1 MNARKSLLTKA
12 LLSAGAFAVLAGSA
26 GTLATSAA
34 SAATHPAPLTA
45 VTKITNRLDGG
56 GGGSWAYDS
65 FARNLAL
72 TYLGKVTPA
81 MVAANPA
88 LAPYLGMYQYNAT
101 LNDSGTFK
109 DMPGQLTP
117 NQGKDHGRTLKP
129 VQVSGPMAGYGQ
141 FGVFYA
147 SQRALSYHGVLY
159 TVPPA
164 LKGTARNASPQYASS
179 VWPELAFPNGTVFA
193 GVTESGYSY
202 TYKAVP
208 VYKVTTV
215 NGKKVTTLAGDK
227 QQWVDSAWNG
237 DGQLRGDGDILG
249 LSR

>member
-1 MNARKSLLTKA
+1 MNARKSLLTTA
-12 LLSAGAFAVLAGSA
+12 LLASGAVAVLAGSA
-26 GTLATSAA
+26 GTAAA

-45 VTKITNRLDGG
+45 MTNITNRPDGG

-65 FARNLAL
+65 FTRDLAL

-81 MVAANPA
+81 MTAANPA

-101 LNDSGTFK
+101 LTDTGTFK

-117 NQGKDHGRTLKP
+117 NQGADHGRTLRP
-129 VQVSGPMAGYGQ
+129 AQVSGPMAGEGQ

-164 LKGTARNASPQYASS
+164 LTGAARNAPPQYASS
-179 VWPELAFPNGTVFA
+179 LWPELAFPDGTSFA
-193 GVTESGYSY
+193 GLTESVYSY

-208 VYKVTTV
+208 VYQVTTV
-215 NGKKVTTLAGDK
+215 KGHKVTTLAGYK
-227 QQWVDSAWNG
+227 QQWADSAWNG
-237 DGQLRGDGDILG
+237 DGQLHGDGDILG
-249 LSR
+249 QAR

>member
-26 GTLATSAA
+26 GTAVA

-45 VTKITNRLDGG
+45 VTKITNRFDGG

-65 FARNLAL
+65 FARDLAL

-88 LAPYLGMYQYNAT
+88 LAPYLGRYQYNAT
-101 LNDSGTFK
+101 LNDNGTFK

-164 LKGTARNASPQYASS
+164 LNGTTRNAEPQYASS

-202 TYKAVP
+202 TYQAVP

-215 NGKKVTTLAGDK
+215 KGNKVTTLVGYK

-249 LSR
+249 LVR

>member
-215 NGKKVTTLAGDK
+215 NGKKVTTLAGYK

>member
-45 VTKITNRLDGG
+45 VTKITNRDGG

-215 NGKKVTTLAGDK
+215 NGKKVTTLAGYK